1 MEKMQQQRNAARVAE
16 GKQEQKRRQQQQ
28 QQQQQQLQ
36 HQHDEAVTGNP
47 KNMTSV
53 APTRKVTRSTKA
65 AHINSSTKAPNDDLV
80 TDELDSTKK
89 LPRRQKGK
97 RTAGLG
103 ITEYFQ
109 RSNSVVDANPGT
121 GSVAAALEQA
131 ANEQAANP
139 MALGAQQLRS
149 ARQPDLVSG
158 GIMRS
163 YQLEGLEW
171 LKSLYE
177 NGLNGI
183 LADEMGLGKTIQ
195 TISFLAFLRS
205 KHTYGPFLVAAPLST
220 LNNWVDEF
228 ARWTPDIPVVLY
240 HGTKP
245 EREEIRRT
253 KLVGPGRPNFPVVCT
268 SYEICM
274 NDRKFLASYHWKF
287 IVIVGV
293 LLGSDMEDWSN
304 TLGVGGFG

>member
-1 MEKMQQQRNAARVAE
+1 MEKMQQQRHAAKAAE
-16 GKQEQKRRQQQQ
+16 EKEEQKRRQQQQ
-28 QQQQQQLQ
+28 SQ
-36 HQHDEAVTGNP
+36 HQHDEAVTEES
-47 KNMTSV
+47 KDTRTA
-53 APTRKVTRSTKA
+53 APTRKITRATTA
-65 AHINSSTKAPNDDLV
+65 AHTNFSAKASKEDIKNDL
-80 TDELDSTKK
+80 ESTKK
-89 LPRRQKGK
+89 LLRRHKGK
-97 RTAGLG
+97 GTAALG
-103 ITEYFQ
+103 ITDYFQ
-109 RSNSVVDANPGT
+109 KSNGLVDANPGT
-121 GSVAAALEQA
+121 DSVAAALEQA
-131 ANEQAANP
+131 ADEQAANP
-139 MALGAQQLRS
+139 TALGAQQLRS

-158 GIMRS
+158 GIMRP

-245 EREEIRRT
+245 EREEIRRR
-253 KLVGPGRPNFPVVCT
+253 KLVRPGRPDFPVVCT

-287 IVIVGV
+287 IVIVGASQV
-293 LLGSDMEDWSN
+293 GYPTMVAYLG
-304 TLGVGGFG
+304 F